1 MTCSEA
7 SLGYIGKF
15 WKKEEE
21 IFGIGNRAGE
31 NRCRREKKGALNLR
45 EEFETDGIR
54 VKDRNRGGS
63 VRVFPDLKEKTKQR
77 T

>member
-1 MTCSEA
+1 MSGWHG
-7 SLGYIGKF
+7 SLWLCNGGF
-15 WKKEEE
+15 
-21 IFGIGNRAGE
+21 E
-31 NRCRREKKGALNLR
+31 NVDLSKKGALNLR

>member
-1 MTCSEA
+1 MSWRKTAPVQSRERWRE
-7 SLGYIGKF
+7 SLKRPPF
-15 WKKEEE
+15 FRFLK
-21 IFGIGNRAGE
+21 NSLVSL
-31 NRCRREKKGALNLR
+31 EKKGALNLR

>member
-1 MTCSEA
+1 MKS
-7 SLGYIGKF
+7 
-15 WKKEEE
+15 
-21 IFGIGNRAGE
+21 
-31 NRCRREKKGALNLR
+31 RREKKGALNLR